1 MARIK
6 YTALVESIRG
16 TIGGTTFQRNAY
28 GYTVKTK
35 PNMVNPNSRLQSQR
49 KIGFQKAL
57 QTWRTLSD
65 ANRANWETYATTY
78 PVASQHNPAAYL
90 NGYNAFVRWHTAS
103 FQALGNILVNPSGAQ
118 GTVSFIE
125 IEINRSGA
133 VLEAAMSTTATNG
146 PWYVILYFTR
156 PLSPTQRYQKSW
168 TKLIDSGYRA
178 NTYAP
183 DVAFTYNIVFGFL
196 PAIGDLIGVDITFYN
211 TTNGQVIYIPSQ
223 IITVQA

>member
-35 PNMVNPNSRLQSQR
+35 PNMINPNSKLQATR

-65 ANRANWETYATTY
+65 ANRSNWDTYATTY
-78 PVASQHNPAAYL
+78 PTASQHNPAAYL
-90 NGYNAFVRWHTAS
+90 NGYNTFVRWHTAS
-103 FQALGNILVNPSGAQ
+103 FQALGNVLSNPSGAQ

-125 IEINRSGA
+125 IEIIRSGA
-133 VLEAAMSTTATNG
+133 VLEVALSTTATNG

-183 DVAFTYNIVFGFL
+183 DVAFTYNLVYGFL
-196 PAIGDLIGVDITFYN
+196 PAVGDLIGVDITFYN

-223 IITVQA
+223 IITVES